1 MIQLN
6 RIYLKGPRRKK
17 CKNCEKK
24 ISKFFLKTFSVK
36 YSLCKFCG
44 HLNGEKQETK
54 SFFNTLYVSGPGSK
68 NLEKNY
74 AKSFNQRV
82 KNIYNDK
89 VLFLKSVLKNKITLL
104 DIGTGAGH
112 FLKALE
118 NNNIYAKGIE
128 PNKTLY
134 KIGNNYLKKNEILN
148 KPFSDLKEIILGEK
162 KTNCLSLIGV
172 LEHVENPNDILNFFK
187 ISKMKFLYISVPLFS
202 LTSFIENSFKN
213 VYPRHLSGGHTHLYT
228 KKSIYYFAK
237 KYNFRILCEWWFGVD
252 VADLYRSLL
261 ASSSFLNKN
270 IYHNQ
275 LNKYLFTVLNKLQND
290 LDKQKICSEVHVVLS
305 K

>member
-1 MIQLN
+1 MKKVVKFSKNYGDIFKLKSEFYDQNKKNLQKMIQLN

-89 VLFLKSVLKNKITLL
+89 VLFLKSV
-104 DIGTGAGH
+104 
-112 FLKALE
+112 
-118 NNNIYAKGIE
+118 
-128 PNKTLY
+128 
-134 KIGNNYLKKNEILN
+134 
-148 KPFSDLKEIILGEK
+148 
-162 KTNCLSLIGV
+162 
-172 LEHVENPNDILNFFK
+172 
-187 ISKMKFLYISVPLFS
+187 FS
-202 LTSFIENSFKN
+202 LW
-213 VYPRHLSGGHTHLYT
+213 RL
-228 KKSIYYFAK
+228 
-237 KYNFRILCEWWFGVD
+237 
-252 VADLYRSLL
+252 
-261 ASSSFLNKN
+261 
-270 IYHNQ
+270 
-275 LNKYLFTVLNKLQND
+275 
-290 LDKQKICSEVHVVLS
+290 
-305 K
+305 